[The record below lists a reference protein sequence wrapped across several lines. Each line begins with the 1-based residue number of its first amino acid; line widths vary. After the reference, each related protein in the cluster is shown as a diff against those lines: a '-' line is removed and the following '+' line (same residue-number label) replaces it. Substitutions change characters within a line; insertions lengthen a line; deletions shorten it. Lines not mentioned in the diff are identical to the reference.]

1 MKEKPPEKGKK
12 SKKKKKGPEPI
23 KKEEEQ
29 NKTNENFKKEK
40 PKIGMFSYRLSE
52 ANVISHLFNNI
63 LKKKETNNNFGAVIY
78 ENDISGNQA
87 GIIQLGMALNFDYII
102 LNGVNMSEQ
111 KITKI
116 KAYIE
121 ELDNLFNIKNLP
133 EDEIKEPKKE
143 NVPNKIIEEGNV
155 ENKNNNENLNPN

>member
-1 MKEKPPEKGKK
+1 
-12 SKKKKKGPEPI
+12 
-23 KKEEEQ
+23 
-29 NKTNENFKKEK
+29 
-40 PKIGMFSYRLSE
+40 MFSYRLSE

-121 ELDNLFNIKNLP
+121 ELDNLSNIKNLP

-143 NVPNKIIEEGNV
+143 NVPNKIIEE
-155 ENKNNNENLNPN
+155 ENADKKNNNENSNPN